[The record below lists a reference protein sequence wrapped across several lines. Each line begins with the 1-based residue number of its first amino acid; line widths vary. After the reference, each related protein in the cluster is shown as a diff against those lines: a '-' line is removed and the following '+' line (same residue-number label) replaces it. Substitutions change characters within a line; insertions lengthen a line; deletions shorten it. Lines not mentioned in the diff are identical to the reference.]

1 MERYLGM
8 DVHASSSTVCVLSAT
23 GKRVRQDV
31 LETHGEALVGYLKSQ
46 AGRLHLCFEE
56 GEWAHWLYE
65 ILLPHVVELVV
76 YRNPGRKGSKSDGHD
91 AYELAERLRTGRL
104 GHPVY
109 KAAGRFT
116 KLRELARAHR
126 LLSRDVVRCK
136 NRLKSSY
143 RRRGIA
149 CPASQVYLAGPRKE
163 LTAALPGSLHSAVE
177 LLGTQLDTLE
187 PLRAQAE
194 EALIQESHRFPISR
208 ILETLPGLG
217 PVRVAQL
224 LPIVVTPHRFR
235 SKRQFW
241 SYCGFGVITRSSA
254 DWKKLH
260 GSWVK
265 DRVVQTRGLNRNHN
279 KILKAIFK
287 GAATTVIH
295 SRPNRFLEAYERL
308 CEQGTKPNLAK
319 LTVARKL
326 AATAL
331 SMWKSQEV
339 YDPNK
344 T

>member
-1 MERYLGM
+1 MKRYLGM
-8 DVHASSSTVCVLSAT
+8 DVHASSSTVCVLSEA

-46 AGRLHLCFEE
+46 PGEVHLCFEE
-56 GEWAHWLYE
+56 GEWAHWLHE
-65 ILLPHVVELVV
+65 ILSPHVVELVV
-76 YRNPGRKGSKSDGHD
+76 YRNPGQKGPKSDGRD
-91 AYELAERLRTGRL
+91 AYDLAERLRTGRL
-104 GHPVY
+104 GQPVY
-109 KAAGRFT
+109 KACGRFT
-116 KLRELARAHR
+116 KLRELSRAHR

-149 CPASQVYLAGPRKE
+149 CPASQVYLAGPRKA
-163 LTAALPGSLHSAVE
+163 LTAALPPSLRPGVE
-177 LLGTQLDTLE
+177 LLGSQLDALE

-194 EALIQESHRFPISR
+194 AALVKESRRFPISR

-217 PVRVAQL
+217 PVRVAQM
-224 LPIVVTPHRFR
+224 LPIVITPHRFR

-241 SYCGFGVITRSSA
+241 SYCGFGVVTRSSA
-254 DWKKLH
+254 DWVRIN
-260 GSWVK
+260 GRWVK
-265 DRVVQTRGLNRNHN
+265 DRVVQTRGLNMNHN

-295 SRPNRFLEAYERL
+295 SRSNRFKDAYAHL

-339 YDPNK
+339 YDPSK
-344 T
+344 P